1 MFEMQFT
8 PRDMSAYHAFLAK
21 KKKQKPSYIYALIDP
36 DTDEVRY
43 IGKSINP
50 RQRLSGHMND
60 KSFCHRAHWL
70 QGLKAKGKKPLVL
83 ILDRAAEGEDWQF
96 AERCWISLGRELKWP
111 LTNNTSGGDGVV
123 DLAPESRERIR
134 KAWIGRKHSPESLI
148 RIGDASRG
156 RVKSEASKELMR
168 RKMSG
173 REIKWTDKVSA
184 ALAKLSPKDQQDIL
198 DALSRGEMVKDLA
211 EKYGV
216 HRTTIS
222 KVKAGQYAPKSKGA
236 AS

>member
-8 PRDMSAYHAFLAK
+8 QRDMSAYHAFLAR

-36 DTDEVRY
+36 DTDDVRY
-43 IGKSINP
+43 IGKSIRP
-50 RQRLSGHMND
+50 HQRLKDHMND
-60 KSFCHRAHWL
+60 TSFCHRAHWL

-83 ILDRAAEGEDWQF
+83 ILDRAPEGGDWQS
-96 AERCWISLGRELKWP
+96 AERYWIALGRDLGWP

-148 RIGDASRG
+148 RIGNASRG
-156 RVKSEASKELMR
+156 RVKTEASKELMR
-168 RKMSG
+168 RKMAG
-173 REIKWTDKVSA
+173 RAIKWIDKVST
-184 ALAKLSPKDQQDIL
+184 ALAKLSPQDQADIL
-198 DALSRGEMVKDLA
+198 DAFGRGEKVKDLA
-211 EKYGV
+211 RKYGV

-222 KVKAGQYAPKSKGA
+222 KVKMGHYAPKSKGGVK
-236 AS
+236 